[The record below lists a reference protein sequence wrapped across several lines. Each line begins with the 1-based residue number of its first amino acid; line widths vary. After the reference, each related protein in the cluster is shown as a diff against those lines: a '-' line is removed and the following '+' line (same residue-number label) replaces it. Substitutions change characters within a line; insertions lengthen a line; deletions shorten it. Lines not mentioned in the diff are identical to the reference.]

1 MFPQNNDRTVPE
13 HILKYAKSQIQ
24 EVFSD
29 VSGVNF
35 MMLCTT
41 DGFELH
47 TLYKKDHYNQGK
59 LAAVSSSLQAMVT
72 ALMQELHLQGCQ
84 SITLDAENGKAI
96 VTAVP
101 YPSHPMIIL
110 TLAEKD
116 VLLGQV
122 LYMLKTASNA
132 IQDFS

>member
-41 DGFELH
+41 DGFELY

-59 LAAVSSSLQAMVT
+59 LAAVTSSLQAMVT